1 LTDCAFRLSPVRR
14 SEEVT
19 GIAESGAMT
28 DAGRDNPA
36 LVLRFQMLTV

>member
-1 LTDCAFRLSPVRR
+1 
-14 SEEVT
+14 
-19 GIAESGAMT
+19 MT